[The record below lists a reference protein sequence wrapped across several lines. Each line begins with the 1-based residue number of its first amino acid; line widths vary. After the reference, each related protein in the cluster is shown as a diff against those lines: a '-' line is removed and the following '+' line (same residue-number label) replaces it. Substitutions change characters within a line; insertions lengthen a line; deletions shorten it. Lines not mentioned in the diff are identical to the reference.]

1 MRLRLFLC
9 FFSCMIIALFTA
21 SAQTANPK
29 GHIIVLQDS
38 SIELLLRRNA
48 AMNEVRQSMPGYR
61 IQIYFGTD
69 RSKASEIKA
78 EFKKDHADIETYLV
92 YHQPN
97 FKVRVGDFKTR
108 LEAVK
113 AIQLISI
120 YYPGAFIVKDEVKLP
135 DLQ

>member
-1 MRLRLFLC
+1 MRKFTFVKIKDIEMSFRLC
-9 FFSCMIIALFTA
+9 FCFLFMMAGFITA
-21 SAQTANPK
+21 RAQTENQK

-48 AMNEVRQSMPGYR
+48 ALNESRQSMPGYR
-61 IQIYFGTD
+61 IQIYFGPD
-69 RSKASEIKA
+69 RTKASEIKT
-78 EFKKDHADIETYLV
+78 EFRKDHSDIESYLV

-113 AIQLISI
+113 AIQLI
-120 YYPGAFIVKDEVKLP
+120 
-135 DLQ
+135 